1 MHSRNLL
8 ISDVPV
14 FLDVNN
20 YMSDV
25 VKSFIYGKFI

>member
-8 ISDVPV
+8 NSDVLI
-14 FLDVNN
+14 FIDANN